1 MFVCICV
8 RACLLT
14 MCKYLVALTNAFAT
28 AALATF
34 EVSSFFFF
42 FCLLL
47 LLLNLICELKP
58 FWKHENNNKK
68 SSRIIAATAVKMLS
82 A

>member
-1 MFVCICV
+1 MFVCVCV

-42 FCLLL
+42 FCFYFY
-47 LLLNLICELKP
+47 LI
-58 FWKHENNNKK
+58 
-68 SSRIIAATAVKMLS
+68 
-82 A
+82 